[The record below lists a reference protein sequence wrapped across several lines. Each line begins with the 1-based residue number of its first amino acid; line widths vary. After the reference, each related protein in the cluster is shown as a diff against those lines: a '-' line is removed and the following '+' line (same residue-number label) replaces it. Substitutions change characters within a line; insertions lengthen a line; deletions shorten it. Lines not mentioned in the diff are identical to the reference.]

1 LSVTMSSLGNLRTII
16 LWAFGIYEI
25 ERIIEKA
32 E

>member
-1 LSVTMSSLGNLRTII
+1 MTMSSLGNVRTTI
-16 LWAFGIYEI
+16 LLGFGMYEI